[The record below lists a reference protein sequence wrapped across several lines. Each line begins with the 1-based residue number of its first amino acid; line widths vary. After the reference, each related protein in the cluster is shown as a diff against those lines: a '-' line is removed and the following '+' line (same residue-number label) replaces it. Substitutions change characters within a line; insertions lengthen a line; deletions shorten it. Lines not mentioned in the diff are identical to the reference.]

1 MKIVVKKIKD
11 SDFIKLSKI
20 PLKKSRGFRAAYS
33 AEMNRLAL
41 VHAVRLL
48 RKKKRMTQKEVADK
62 AQMPQS
68 VIARIES
75 GEHNFS
81 AATLYRIAAVFDKHI
96 GLVD

>member
-1 MKIVVKKIKD
+1 MKTVVKKIKD
-11 SDFIKLSKI
+11 SDFIELSKI
-20 PLKKSRGFRAAYS
+20 PLKRSRGFQTAYS

-48 RKKKRMTQKEVADK
+48 RKKRKMTQKEVADK

-75 GEHNFS
+75 GEHSFS
-81 AATLYRIAAVFDKHI
+81 AITLYRIAAALNKQI